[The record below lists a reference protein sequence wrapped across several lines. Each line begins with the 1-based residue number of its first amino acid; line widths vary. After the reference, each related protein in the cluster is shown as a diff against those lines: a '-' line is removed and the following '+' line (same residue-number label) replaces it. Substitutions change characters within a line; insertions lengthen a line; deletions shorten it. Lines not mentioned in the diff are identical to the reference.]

1 MRKYVV
7 AILASAMLMVG
18 TAWSADD
25 AFIIRTTTKSVED
38 VVKSIK
44 AHAGKMKWVYLGEN
58 KVKKKT
64 VVLIKICVKKA
75 GKMAFKAGLKISA
88 LIPCGNIGIYKNKKG
103 LTEISMLHPK
113 YMNVVYPNKHLKA
126 AGDLVAPMFIKMM
139 DEIVK

>member
-7 AILASAMLMVG
+7 AIAAAAMLLVS

-25 AFIIRTTTKSVED
+25 AFIIKTTTKSVED
-38 VVKSIK
+38 VVKTIK
-44 AHAGKMKWVYLGEN
+44 AYTKKMKWVYIGEN
-58 KVKKKT
+58 KIKKKT
-64 VVLIKICVKKA
+64 VVIIKFCVKKA

-88 LIPCGNIGIYKNKKG
+88 LVPCGNVGVYKNKKG

-113 YMNVVYPNKHLKA
+113 YMNVVYPNKHLEA
-126 AGDLVAPMFIKMM
+126 AGKIVTPMFIKMM